1 MTISPMWYG
10 DTLNLL
16 VTVYYNTSLT
26 GTPFDLTGATLEA
39 AAIFNG
45 QKIVGTATIY
55 GAPTAGEVL
64 ITFPPKSLPMVNGT
78 VQLRITSGGSIQTV
92 YEDTLI
98 VKASAFP

>member
-10 DTLNLL
+10 DTLSLL
-16 VTVYYNTSLT
+16 VTVYNNSLT
-26 GTPFDLTGATLEA
+26 GTPFDLTNATLAA

-45 QKIVGTATIY
+45 QKITGTAAIQ
-55 GAPTAGEVL
+55 GAPTAGQVL
-64 ITFPPKSLPMVNGT
+64 ITFPAKALPPVSGT